1 MQSSLL
7 AIIFFLV
14 SAAATSSFYRFDW
27 LIVAMATIL
36 GFVLGRTNQLHKE
49 VSSLRAAMEKDW
61 EQRDPVVNPAPPTK
75 EKTVTASA
83 QPATEKASQE
93 AIFAQQEPAEKIS
106 EPYQAADIID
116 ISAEQIST
124 PQSTTKP
131 SYQQAI
137 NPPEPTPIDN
147 AISVVKGYF
156 TGGNLFVRVGILI
169 LFFGVSF
176 LLKYAADNGVFPIEY
191 RLMAVAI
198 GAIGLLAFGWLLR
211 HKKQTY
217 GLLLQGAGIGLL
229 YLDIFAAFSL
239 YHLISPLPAFALMFV
254 ISMFAAALAVLQ
266 NSRSLAILG
275 FTGGFL
281 APILASSGSNNY
293 IGLFS
298 YYIILNIA
306 IVTIAWFKAWRELNL
321 LGFLFT
327 FVVGTSWGYSAY
339 QTENFATVEPFL
351 VIFFLFYVLIAV
363 LFALRQPEK
372 LRGYVDGSLLFGV
385 PLAASG
391 LQYALVK
398 DFEYGISISSFAI
411 GAFYLVLAWFLWKK
425 AGNALRLLSEA
436 FLALGVIFTSLA
448 IPFALAPSHTA
459 GAWALEGLGLI
470 WLGSR
475 QNRLSVRAFGLLL
488 QAGAGAFIVYGV
500 FIQQFFAPQFASQ
513 TIIPVINTSHINS
526 ILISTLMMAVAG
538 ILSARLLATDFA
550 GSKKWEKTISNIL
563 LVWGLA
569 WLFSGTLYQ
578 IVRYFDEKWLVAGFL
593 LLATAV
599 SLIFMITALRTKPQ
613 WKQAWTVA
621 IALLPAMIISALIQ
635 SDAVLGLNITYDHP
649 FRYGGWLAWPL
660 AFSVL
665 YAVIFQLD
673 KHPLTASLRPIIHTL
688 SALLLVIIITWQ
700 GAHQLLFYI
709 AQETGW
715 AKLWFAIP
723 ATLALWFIVKSN
735 NWPVEN
741 NRNSYLQ
748 QTGTV
753 LAIYLILWGLFAVTA
768 YGSSDPLPWIP
779 LLNPLDITLA
789 IVLLTLYK
797 WWQSLSHKE
806 LMANISQFQ
815 PNKSM
820 FAIGIAGL
828 TFLWLNFTLFRVASH
843 WFDVPYNAHDLYH
856 SNLVQTAVSVLWA
869 LSGVLLTIYAS
880 RQKMRTV
887 WIAGGIL
894 LGVVVVK
901 LFTVDLSSLSSL
913 ARIVS
918 FLVVGVL
925 LTSIGYFAPL
935 PDGEEE

>member
-1 MQSSLL
+1 MQSAIL

-14 SAAATSSFYRFDW
+14 SAVASASFYRFDG

-49 VSSLRAAMEKDW
+49 MDSLRAAMAKDW
-61 EQRDPVVNPAPPTK
+61 EQRHKSILNTAPSVK
-75 EKTVTASA
+75 EKT
-83 QPATEKASQE
+83 ATEAVSQDT
-93 AIFAQQEPAEKIS
+93 ISAQQEPAEKLS
-106 EPYQAADIID
+106 ASYQTADTID
-116 ISAEQIST
+116 SSAEQTSI
-124 PQSTTKP
+124 PQSPIKP
-131 SYQQAI
+131 SYQQTI
-137 NPPEPTPIDN
+137 KPPAPASSPIDK
-147 AISVVKGYF
+147 AISLVKGYF
-156 TGGNLFVRVGILI
+156 TGGNLFVRIGILI

-176 LLKYAADNGVFPIEY
+176 LLKYAADRGAFPIEY

-198 GAIGLLAFGWLLR
+198 GAISLLLFGWLLR

-239 YHLISPLPAFALMFV
+239 YHLIPPLPAFALMFV
-254 ISMFAAALAVLQ
+254 ISLFAAALAVLQ
-266 NSRSLAILG
+266 DSRSLAVLG

-281 APILASSGSNNY
+281 APILTSDGSNNY

-306 IVTIAWFKAWRELNL
+306 IVAIAWFKAWRELNL

-327 FVVGTSWGYSAY
+327 FVVGAAWGYSAY
-339 QTENFATVEPFL
+339 QTENFATIEPFL
-351 VIFFLFYVLIAV
+351 VIFFLFYVLIAI
-363 LFALRQPEK
+363 LFSLRQPEK

-411 GAFYLVLAWFLWKK
+411 GVFYLVLAWFLWKK
-425 AGNALRLLSEA
+425 AGNALRLLAEA
-436 FLALGVIFTSLA
+436 FLALGMIFTSLA
-448 IPFALAPSHTA
+448 IPFALATNHTA
-459 GAWALEGLGLI
+459 AAWGLEGLGLI

-475 QNRLSVRAFGLLL
+475 QNHLSVRAFGLLL
-488 QAGAGAFIVYGV
+488 QLGAGILLVYG
-500 FIQQFFAPQFASQ
+500 FIENLFVHNTETPF
-513 TIIPVINTSHINS
+513 INATF
-526 ILISTLMMAVAG
+526 ISALMMAVAG
-538 ILSARLLATDFA
+538 ILSARLLATDFS

-563 LVWGLA
+563 LIWGLA

-578 IVRYFDEKWLVAGFL
+578 IVRYFDEKWLVSGFL

-599 SLIFMITALRTKPQ
+599 SLMFIITALRTKPQ

-635 SDAVLGLNITYDHP
+635 SDAVLGLNIIDDHP

-673 KHPLTASLRPIIHTL
+673 KHPLSTSLRPIIHTL

-709 AQETGW
+709 AQETAW
-715 AKLWFAIP
+715 AQLWFAIP
-723 ATLALWFIVKSN
+723 ATLTLWFIMKAN
-735 NWPVEN
+735 NWPIKN
-741 NRNSYLQ
+741 NRNHYLQ
-748 QTGTV
+748 QTGAI
-753 LAIYLILWGLFAVTA
+753 LAIYLILWGLFTA
-768 YGSSDPLPWIP
+768 TTYGSSDPLPWIP
-779 LLNPLDITLA
+779 LLNPLDITLV

-797 WWQSLSHKE
+797 GWQSSLRDKE
-806 LMANISQFQ
+806 FIATISLFQ
-815 PNKSM
+815 PNQSL

-828 TFLWLNFTLFRVASH
+828 TFLWLNFTLFRIASH
-843 WFDVPYNAHDLYH
+843 WFDVPYNAQGIYH

-880 RQKMRTV
+880 RQKMRVV

-918 FLVVGVL
+918 FLVVGIL

-935 PDGEEE
+935 PDGEEG

>member
-1 MQSSLL
+1 MQSTVL
-7 AIIFFLV
+7 AILFFFV
-14 SAAATSSFYRFDW
+14 SAITMSSFYVFDW
-27 LIVAMATIL
+27 LIVVMATIL

-49 VSSLRAAMEKDW
+49 VSGLRAAMAKDW
-61 EQRDPVVNPAPPTK
+61 EQRDKRAVASTSSTE
-75 EKTVTASA
+75 EKTVTSNTLRA
-83 QPATEKASQE
+83 
-93 AIFAQQEPAEKIS
+93 AEKTS
-106 EPYQAADIID
+106 KYYQTVDNTD
-116 ISAEQIST
+116 TSVESVGT
-124 PQSTTKP
+124 TQSRIKP

-137 NPPEPTPIDN
+137 NPPSPTIIDK
-147 AISVVKGYF
+147 AISLVKGYF
-156 TGGNLFVRVGILI
+156 TSGNLFVRIGILI

-176 LLKYAADNGVFPIEY
+176 LLKYAADNGVFPVEY

-198 GAIGLLAFGWLLR
+198 AAIGLLTFGWSLR

-217 GLLLQGAGIGLL
+217 GLLLQGTGVGFL
-229 YLDIFAAFSL
+229 YLDIFAALNL
-239 YHLISPLPAFALMFV
+239 YHLIPLPAFALMFV

-266 NSRSLAILG
+266 NSRSLAIFG

-281 APILASSGSNNY
+281 APILTSTGSNNY

-327 FVVGTSWGYSAY
+327 FVVGAAWGYSAY

-351 VIFFLFYVLIAV
+351 IIFFLLYVLIAV

-411 GAFYLVLAWFLWKK
+411 GAFYLLLAWFLWKK

-448 IPFALAPSHTA
+448 VPFALALTQSSA
-459 GAWALEGLGLI
+459 AWALEGLGLI

-475 QNRLSVRAFGLLL
+475 QSRLSVRAFGLLL
-488 QAGAGAFIVYGV
+488 QASAGVLVVYG
-500 FIQQFFAPQFASQ
+500 FMQYLS
-513 TIIPVINTSHINS
+513 TSYTETPFVNATY
-526 ILISTLMMAVAG
+526 ISALMMAIAG
-538 ILSARLLATDFA
+538 ILSARLLATDFE
-550 GSKKWEKTISNIL
+550 GSKKWEKVISNVL

-569 WLFSGTLYQ
+569 WLFAGTLYQ
-578 IVRYFDEKWLVAGFL
+578 IGKHLDDDGLIAGFML
-593 LLATAV
+593 LEVAV

-613 WKQAWTVA
+613 WKQAWIVA
-621 IALLPAMIISALIQ
+621 IALLPAMLMSALMQ
-635 SDAVLGLNITYDHP
+635 SDLLSGFNIQYDHP
-649 FRYGGWLAWPL
+649 FSDGGWLAWPL
-660 AFSVL
+660 AFIAL
-665 YAVIFQLD
+665 YTIIFQLD
-673 KHPLTASLRPIIHTL
+673 KHQFATSLRPLIHTL

-700 GAHQLLFYI
+700 GAYQLLFYI

-715 AKLWFAIP
+715 ATLWFAIP

-735 NWPVEN
+735 HWPVEH

-748 QTGTV
+748 QTGSA

-768 YGSSDPLPWIP
+768 RGSSDPLPWMP

-789 IVLLTLYK
+789 IVLITLYQ

-806 LMANISQFQ
+806 LMINISQFE

-828 TFLWLNFTLFRVASH
+828 TFLWLNFTLFRIASH
-843 WFDVPYNAHDLYH
+843 GFDVPYNVEGLYY

-869 LSGVLLTIYAS
+869 LSGVILTIYAS

-935 PDGEEE
+935 PNTEDESS